1 MNLLHYYLGLCGPK
15 SSGELKDWFL
25 FFPLPL
31 GRHRNACDKQVV
43 CVGVCRAWIETRV
56 SHAKCMCVGKSGSS
70 LCDRH
75 FDQDALSLWQSDALT
90 NPRPTLRVQ
99 MMLFVWEG
107 RAIPSCN
114 YEGHAI
120 MKAMGPSCR
129 TVSNI
134 HAIMK
139 ALSATVSS
147 GSDKNSD
154 GFFSEYR
161 PSGTSVGYSARVP
174 ADVTDLPVTLAFIT
188 LWITARMIAF
198 WLLNLR
204 KFLEFREEAYLR
216 IIISSGTVSASTES
230 VAAYRHSEKITPTDH
245 RLAERGRG
253 AHLLLHI
260 CKINVKRCR

>member
-1 MNLLHYYLGLCGPK
+1 MTDTL
-15 SSGELKDWFL
+15 
-25 FFPLPL
+25 
-31 GRHRNACDKQVV
+31 
-43 CVGVCRAWIETRV
+43 TRT
-56 SHAKCMCVGKSGSS
+56 
-70 LCDRH
+70 LR
-75 FDQDALSLWQSDALT
+75 QSDALT
-90 NPRPTLRVQ
+90 NPRPILRVH
-99 MMLFVWEG
+99 MMLLVWEG
-107 RAIPSCN
+107 RTC
-114 YEGHAI
+114 
-120 MKAMGPSCR
+120 MR
-129 TVSNI
+129 
-134 HAIMK
+134 
-139 ALSATVSS
+139 ALSATVSP

-230 VAAYRHSEKITPTDH
+230 VAAYRQSEKITPTDH

-260 CKINVKRCR
+260 CKINEKRCR